1 MTTCGLFRWHP
12 YRPASAMTK
21 PCVRDAGHSGYCQD
35 GWGGTSQG
43 VTPRP
48 KASADSP
55 VDETH
60 DENEDT
66 MGTETK
72 TETDPGTTRTA
83 AALFA
88 ILTDPDAPGKIQR
101 LKDADALF
109 ELLDRALRDGADVPE
124 SWHVETNAPVAAHVY
139 VTSAY
144 DTLSEALRERGNARE
159 ALATAKAWW
168 GALDSSMRVGSP
180 LPETWT
186 R

>member
-1 MTTCGLFRWHP
+1 
-12 YRPASAMTK
+12 MTK

-35 GWGGTSQG
+35 GWGGTFQG

-72 TETDPGTTRTA
+72 TDPGTTRTA
-83 AALFA
+83 AALSA
-88 ILTDPDAPGKIQR
+88 ILAVPDAPQKAQR

-109 ELLDRALRDGADVPE
+109 ELLDTALRDGRDVPE
-124 SWHVETNAPVAAHVY
+124 GWHVETDAPVTAHAY

-144 DTLSEALRERGNARE
+144 DELSEALRERGNARVARK

-168 GALDSSMRVGSP
+168 GALDSAMRVGSP
-180 LPETWT
+180 LPEPWT